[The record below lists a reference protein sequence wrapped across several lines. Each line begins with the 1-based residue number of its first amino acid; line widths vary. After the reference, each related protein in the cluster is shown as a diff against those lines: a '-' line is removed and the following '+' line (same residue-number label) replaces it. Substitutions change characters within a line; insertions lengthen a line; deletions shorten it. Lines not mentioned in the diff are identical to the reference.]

1 MFNGKYGFF
10 DYKYNIAGYT
20 GQDYGGIAQYLYLG
34 ISIVLLTILLIISR
48 KFSKEKV
55 LKITK
60 IISIFLIILY
70 IVKTTWESIYDI
82 KMFGK
87 FNTGLLPFDTCSIIM
102 LAGIISSFS
111 KGKMKKYTDCWIAT
125 GAIVG
130 GIANMLFLSAL
141 NYYPFF
147 TFGAFYSMIWHFLMV
162 YIGLLYIVTNYVPM
176 KYSTIVNGF
185 IFQLII
191 SLLIIPIDF
200 IFDFDFMLL
209 VNLSSVPFFEG
220 VASHLTAINMQF
232 LNPILM
238 LALYYFSFNLVF
250 LIPFG
255 IKKILNH
262 RK

>member
-1 MFNGKYGFF
+1 MFNGSYNFF
-10 DYKYNIAGYT
+10 DYKYNIAGYN
-20 GQDYGGIAQYLYLG
+20 GQDYGGVAQYIYLFS
-34 ISIVLLTILLIISR
+34 SIILLVLLLIFFR
-48 KFSKEKV
+48 KSSKEKV
-55 LKITK
+55 LFITR
-60 IISIFLIILY
+60 IITIFLIVLDI
-70 IVKTTWESIYDI
+70 IKITWESYYDI
-82 KMFGK
+82 KMFGS
-87 FNTGLLPFDTCSIIM
+87 FNTGLLPFDTCSMIIP
-102 LAGIISSFS
+102 AGLIASFT
-111 KGKMKKYTDCWIAT
+111 KGKISEYAKCWLVT
-125 GAIVG
+125 GSIVG

-255 IKKILNH
+255 IKKIINH
-262 RK
+262 SK